1 MTRLLTE
8 EEIENMLSFIKP
20 QPAVPLDTAM
30 SVVNMNKDRLRR
42 QLQEQKIYPAMISQ
56 LREQIEKSYRTSM
69 IQAGESVGIICAQS
83 IGEKQTQTTLNSLD
97 WEDRIMYTKDS
108 HTVVQPIGQM
118 IDDMLTE
125 HPTKIQHIPK
135 NRTEYLEIQEGKY
148 AIPATD
154 ANGIVKW
161 YKIEAVTRHLPVGKL
176 VKITTQSGRTATATQ
191 SKSFLVWNGYRFID
205 TLGSEIKVGDIV
217 PTTATL
223 AKPDIEYTH
232 FDMETIFPKSEYLY
246 TTELHK
252 ILRYKKEGRKY
263 CGKISFKKHNGVEFT
278 VPYNRYDTMMGKRKE
293 FFETVPEGFI
303 YMHRSKEFV
312 SHISDKIPLDND
324 FGFFIGLYLADGWC
338 TLTFVG
344 ISNKDK
350 TIRKRIT
357 DFCDRYGVTYHLVVS
372 NGKNVRHGTSEDLK
386 IHSVLLARLFKRI
399 CDTGSANKRVPEFAY
414 TAPDEFTKG
423 LIDGY
428 FSGDGSVSKNDGSIT
443 SSSVSE
449 GLTIGISSI
458 LSRFGIFGRLGS
470 SQQKKNNVGSKNIKR
485 IYTLNI
491 RNGYAQ
497 QFAREIT
504 LTESC
509 KQDKLQNIT
518 LKKTYRYIKGR
529 SQENFPSDR
538 DVYFDEVVSVEMVDG
553 TTEFVYDLT
562 VEGPRN
568 FQLWNGL
575 QGKDTFHR
583 AGQSEKTMTSGVP
596 RFQELI
602 NATKKPRIVNH
613 RIYFKDEHKTVEDL
627 RNTVGDSI
635 VGLTFKDISTRITV
649 ELDKDEEDWYEAYS
663 VLYSDKFL
671 DYYHCISFQLNMNK
685 IFEFKISL
693 SKLVDFIHSE
703 FDDLHCVISPPNKGQ
718 LDIFIDCDSIELPEE
733 RILFVDSTNAVEIY
747 LEECVQPVLESMNLC
762 GIPGIT
768 EVFYVREGGEWIVET
783 NGINSRTISTN
794 CVNYK
799 KLLSLNKVDEKRTIS
814 NNAWDIYEVLGI
826 EATRQFL
833 IEEFMSILEGI
844 NSCHPCLLVD
854 RMTHTG
860 SISSITRYT
869 MKKDE
874 SGPFGK
880 ASFEETMDNF
890 LNAAARGEIEP
901 TKGVSASII
910 CGKRATIGT
919 GMIGLRLDIANLPKG
934 RAIMAP
940 IEESVLE
947 EESVPK
953 EDTPSPVF
961 IELVPQM
968 VEI

>member
-1 MTRLLTE
+1 MTRKLTRT
-8 EEIENMLSFIKP
+8 EIDEILDFIVP
-20 QPAVPLDTAM
+20 RPGIPLDTARAIVDDLKAKLTNQLVGQM
-30 SVVNMNKDRLRR
+30 VYPEIIPALKKEIIR
-42 QLQEQKIYPAMISQ
+42 QYHDAMIQ
-56 LREQIEKSYRTSM
+56 P
-69 IQAGESVGIICAQS
+69 GESVGVSCAQS

-118 IDDMLTE
+118 IDDMITK
-125 HPTKIQHIPK
+125 HPTKIQNIPK

-205 TLGSEIKVGDIV
+205 TLGSEIKAGDIV

-223 AKPDIEYTH
+223 AKPDIEHTH

-263 CGKISFKKHNGVEFT
+263 CSKISFKEHNGVEFT

-293 FFETVPEGFI
+293 FFETVPEGLI
-303 YMHRSKEFV
+303 YMHRSNEFV
-312 SHISDKIPLDND
+312 SHIPDKIPLDND

-372 NGKNVRHGTSEDLK
+372 NGKNVRYGTSEDLK

-428 FSGDGSVSKNDGSIT
+428 FSGDGCVNEKDGYIT
-443 SSSVSE
+443 SSSASE

-458 LSRFGIFGRLGS
+458 LSRFGIFSKLS
-470 SQQKKNNVGSKNIKR
+470 SIQPKKNNVGSKNIKR
-485 IYTLNI
+485 SYTLNI

-518 LKKTYRYIKGR
+518 LKKTYRYIKGL

-575 QGKDTFHR
+575 QLRDTFHK
-583 AGQSEKTMTSGVP
+583 AGQSEKTMTAGVP
-596 RFQELI
+596 RFKELLDV
-602 NATKKPRIVNH
+602 TKNPKIVNH
-613 RIYFKDEHKTVEDL
+613 TIFFTDPVETVQEA
-627 RNTVGDSI
+627 REMVGHRI
-635 VGLTFKDISTRITV
+635 VGLTIGDVCESAVVSLNKEDESWYDAHRILYGDASTRY
-649 ELDKDEEDWYEAYS
+649 D
-663 VLYSDKFL
+663 
-671 DYYHCISFQLNMNK
+671 HCVSFK
-685 IFEFKISL
+685 IQMKRLFEFKLTLADIAEQ
-693 SKLVDFIHSE
+693 IE
-703 FDDLHCVISPPNKGQ
+703 AEYGDLYCIFSPPADGQ
-718 LDIFIDCDSIELPEE
+718 LDVFVDTSNIVLPEE
-733 RILFVDSTNAVEIY
+733 RILFIDHDSSIPVY
-747 LEECVQPVLESMNLC
+747 LEECVQSTLEKMYIC
-762 GIPGIT
+762 GTPGIS
-768 EVFYVREGGEWIVET
+768 EVFYTKLDGEWIVET
-783 NGINSRTISTN
+783 NGFNSKNISKQ
-794 CVNYK
+794 YSSFK
-799 KLLSLNKVDEKRTIS
+799 KLLAQPNVDYTRTIS
-814 NNAWDIYEVLGI
+814 NNVWDIYETLDI
-826 EATRQFL
+826 EAARQFL
-833 IEEFMSILEGI
+833 IEEFMAIMEGI
-844 NSCHPCLLVD
+844 NECHTMLLVE
-854 RMTHTG
+854 RMTHSGTP
-860 SISSITRYT
+860 SSITRYT
-869 MKKDE
+869 LKKE
-874 SGPFGK
+874 ECGPMGK

-890 LNAAARGEIEP
+890 LNAAAQGDVES
-901 TKGVSASII
+901 TDGVSASII
-910 CGKRATIGT
+910 CGKRAKIGT
-919 GMIGLRLDIANLPKG
+919 GMMQIGIDIDNLPLPAEEEERDIAMSMSQL
-934 RAIMAP
+934 A
-940 IEESVLE
+940 LT
-947 EESVPK
+947 
-953 EDTPSPVF
+953 EDDEMPMFT
-961 IELVPQM
+961 EL
-968 VEI
+968 